1 MKAYSAETSHTTLQK
16 DTFEFIMTD
25 QQTAEPHPHPAQL
38 REAPSDLLADLRA
51 KIDVIDAKLSA
62 LIVER
67 LAIADEIGERK
78 RGRNLPIHAP
88 KREEALLEKLVER
101 VPPNERPI
109 VAAVYELLIAGSRQR
124 QLAAQLCDEG
134 ALGTEGH
141 QPGRL
146 SVFKTLGEGETPQ
159 YAAKRLIC
167 ACTAAGAAGKDRRH

>member
-1 MKAYSAETSHTTLQK
+1 MKAHRAETPHTTLQK

-62 LIVER
+62 LIIER

-88 KREEALLEKLVER
+88 KREEALLEKLAER

-109 VAAVYELLIAGSRQR
+109 VAAVYELLIAGSR
-124 QLAAQLCDEG
+124 
-134 ALGTEGH
+134 
-141 QPGRL
+141 
-146 SVFKTLGEGETPQ
+146 
-159 YAAKRLIC
+159 
-167 ACTAAGAAGKDRRH
+167 

>member
-1 MKAYSAETSHTTLQK
+1 MKAPHTTLQK

-25 QQTAEPHPHPAQL
+25 QQTAEPHPHTAQL

-88 KREEALLEKLVER
+88 KREEALLEKLAETR
-101 VPPNERPI
+101 
-109 VAAVYELLIAGSRQR
+109 
-124 QLAAQLCDEG
+124 AAQRAADCRCGLRTFDRG
-134 ALGTEGH
+134 LPPAAARRTAL
-141 QPGRL
+141 R
-146 SVFKTLGEGETPQ
+146 
-159 YAAKRLIC
+159 
-167 ACTAAGAAGKDRRH
+167 

>member
-1 MKAYSAETSHTTLQK
+1 MKAHRAETPHTTLQK

-88 KREEALLEKLVER
+88 KREEALLEKLAER
-101 VPPNERPI
+101 ASGSSPLSSSKKALSALKCISPGGSLFSKRSAKVKRRSTPPN
-109 VAAVYELLIAGSRQR
+109 G
-124 QLAAQLCDEG
+124 
-134 ALGTEGH
+134 
-141 QPGRL
+141 
-146 SVFKTLGEGETPQ
+146 
-159 YAAKRLIC
+159 
-167 ACTAAGAAGKDRRH
+167 

>member
-1 MKAYSAETSHTTLQK
+1 
-16 DTFEFIMTD
+16 MTD
-25 QQTAEPHPHPAQL
+25 QQTAEPQLQPAQL

-109 VAAVYELLIAGSRQR
+109 VAAVYELLIA
-124 QLAAQLCDEG
+124 AARRS
-134 ALGTEGH
+134 AL
-141 QPGRL
+141 R
-146 SVFKTLGEGETPQ
+146 
-159 YAAKRLIC
+159 
-167 ACTAAGAAGKDRRH
+167 

>member
-1 MKAYSAETSHTTLQK
+1 MKAHRAETPHTTLQK

-51 KIDVIDAKLSA
+51 KIDVIDAKLST

-88 KREEALLEKLVER
+88 KREEALLENSL
-101 VPPNERPI
+101 NACRP
-109 VAAVYELLIAGSRQR
+109 
-124 QLAAQLCDEG
+124 
-134 ALGTEGH
+134 TN
-141 QPGRL
+141 GRL
-146 SVFKTLGEGETPQ
+146 SQRSTNF
-159 YAAKRLIC
+159 
-167 ACTAAGAAGKDRRH
+167 

>member
-1 MKAYSAETSHTTLQK
+1 MKAHRAETPHTTLQK

-62 LIVER
+62 LIIER
-67 LAIADEIGERK
+67 LAIADEIVERS

-88 KREEALLEKLVER
+88 KREEALLEKLAER

-109 VAAVYELLIAGSRQR
+109 CRSGLRTFDRGLPPAAARRSALRRRRSR
-124 QLAAQLCDEG
+124 
-134 ALGTEGH
+134 H
-141 QPGRL
+141 
-146 SVFKTLGEGETPQ
+146 
-159 YAAKRLIC
+159 
-167 ACTAAGAAGKDRRH
+167 

>member
-1 MKAYSAETSHTTLQK
+1 MKAHRAENAPYHPSK

-88 KREEALLEKLVER
+88 KREEALLEKLADAC
-101 VPPNERPI
+101 RP
-109 VAAVYELLIAGSRQR
+109 
-124 QLAAQLCDEG
+124 
-134 ALGTEGH
+134 TN
-141 QPGRL
+141 GRL
-146 SVFKTLGEGETPQ
+146 SQRLRTFDRGLPP
-159 YAAKRLIC
+159 AA
-167 ACTAAGAAGKDRRH
+167 ARRSALRRRRSRH

>member
-67 LAIADEIGERK
+67 LAIADEIGEFSEISLDRPPFALEHPAQHRVDASGEQQLF
-78 RGRNLPIHAP
+78 RGAFPGVPQGVQRL
-88 KREEALLEKLVER
+88 EDALAHRRDLVDE
-101 VPPNERPI
+101 PGNAHRPE
-109 VAAVYELLIAGSRQR
+109 VLHHRSTWACSTS
-124 QLAAQLCDEG
+124 G
-134 ALGTEGH
+134 ADH
-141 QPGRL
+141 
-146 SVFKTLGEGETPQ
+146 PQ
-159 YAAKRLIC
+159 
-167 ACTAAGAAGKDRRH
+167 

>member
-109 VAAVYELLIAGSRQR
+109 VAAVYELLIAGS
-124 QLAAQLCDEG
+124 
-134 ALGTEGH
+134 T
-141 QPGRL
+141 
-146 SVFKTLGEGETPQ
+146 
-159 YAAKRLIC
+159 
-167 ACTAAGAAGKDRRH
+167 

>member
-67 LAIADEIGERK
+67 LATCRFM
-78 RGRNLPIHAP
+78 
-88 KREEALLEKLVER
+88 
-101 VPPNERPI
+101 RPS
-109 VAAVYELLIAGSRQR
+109 AKKHCLKNSLNACRPTS
-124 QLAAQLCDEG
+124 
-134 ALGTEGH
+134 
-141 QPGRL
+141 GRL
-146 SVFKTLGEGETPQ
+146 SQRSTNF
-159 YAAKRLIC
+159 
-167 ACTAAGAAGKDRRH
+167 